1 MTNPYDAPRTPLA
14 DTPSAPARKPH
25 PKAKDARLALR
36 LLCFALLDVLLSA
49 GAAAFLGAIGVSG
62 PIFLLPFGLLALGC
76 LASVFFT
83 SILAEELWG
92 RGALVWASLVFGL
105 IAIVI
110 PLTALLGWLRLR
122 DEPG

>member
-14 DTPSAPARKPH
+14 DAPQELRKPH
-25 PKAKDARLALR
+25 PKAKDARLAFK
-36 LLCFALLDVLLSA
+36 LLCFALMTVALSTGAAVLL
-49 GAAAFLGAIGVSG
+49 GATGMSG

-105 IAIVI
+105 ILIVV
-110 PLTALLGWLRLR
+110 PLTALFGWLRLR